1 MNFSKTILAA
11 ACFVVAAAAHAQQQP
26 ATPAGEGPPKLAPGQ
41 AGVDRMKAIMDA
53 MKTGD
58 SSKLPGSTQQGI
70 QSGLTSGEKAGD
82 FKNAPQ
88 STIDLAIRA
97 NEEWQQMSKEAY
109 VAALPPRDR
118 PRGQALLLGD
128 GTLPGYEGK
137 LYIFVSRSMPMSML
151 RAYALD
157 ALYTGATLV
166 TKGIRKGD
174 TIKEYVEES
183 VNDYNNAEGQ
193 VLAGLEINPNLFDM
207 FRVDVVPAVVW
218 TNRVGLEDVGAGCQ
232 PLPEGAPVPQMEVT
246 GPEGR
251 PILMDRPACTPAS
264 PTSYYKLTGALTMP
278 YVLDRFEEAGLSKE
292 ATAQYR
298 QALSER
304 RAGAFHA
311 EAQAP
316 VGNGLQP
323 ITGDIRIENM
333 PRRVLQ
339 GWKEMMA
346 TSNVQ
351 RGPYGPS
358 FSEEGEDDPIYR
370 QELGEK
376 IRHGLGL

>member
-1 MNFSKTILAA
+1 MTLTKNIIAA
-11 ACFVVAAAAHAQQQP
+11 ACLVVAATAYGQQAAA
-26 ATPAGEGPPKLAPGQ
+26 PAGETAPKAAGGQ
-41 AGVDRMKAIMDA
+41 SGVERMKSIMDA
-53 MKTGD
+53 MKNGD
-58 SSKLPGSTQQGI
+58 TSKLPAATQQGI
-70 QSGLTSGEKAGD
+70 EAGVSSAQKSGD
-82 FKNAPQ
+82 FKGAPQ
-88 STIDLAIRA
+88 STIDMAVRA

-109 VAALPPRDR
+109 VAALPPKDR
-118 PRGQALLLGD
+118 PRGAAMLLGD

-207 FRVDVVPAVVW
+207 FQVNVVPAVVW

-232 PLPEGAPVPQMEVT
+232 PLPEGAPIPQIEMD
-246 GPEGR
+246 GPDDR
-251 PILMDRPACTPAS
+251 PILLDRPACAPAAS
-264 PTSYYKLTGALTMP
+264 TTYYKLSGALTMP
-278 YVLDRFEEAGLSKE
+278 YVLDRFEAAGLPKQ

-298 QALSER
+298 QGMADR
-304 RAGAFHA
+304 RAGAFHDA
-311 EAQAP
+311 PQAQ

-323 ITGDIRIENM
+323 IYGDIRIENM
-333 PRRVLQ
+333 PRRILQ
-339 GWKEMMA
+339 GWKDLLS

-351 RGPYGPS
+351 RGPFGPS
-358 FSEEGEDDPIYR
+358 FSEEGVDDPVYR
-370 QELGEK
+370 QELVEK
-376 IRHGLGL
+376 IRHGLGS